1 MVYDGESA
9 ALGDALDRPFKVVF
23 VPDEPLT
30 VFGEKAVDM
39 GFCEHGGVYL
49 DSVSEIGHAA
59 PAVLYVPSS
68 IAAYSSSLS
77 HVGFFIMELT
87 ESTGMRR
94 GF

>member
-39 GFCEHGGVYL
+39 RFCEHSGVYL
-49 DSVSEIGHAA
+49 DSVS
-59 PAVLYVPSS
+59 
-68 IAAYSSSLS
+68 
-77 HVGFFIMELT
+77 
-87 ESTGMRR
+87 
-94 GF
+94 